1 MLDGNR
7 FKKGNFV
14 SLRRLLDFTSL
25 HGKSRGLLIML
36 DAIEKFIKFKKTDMH
51 G

>member
-14 SLRRLLDFTSL
+14 SFTSL

-36 DAIEKFIKFKKTDMH
+36 DAVEKCRKFKKTDMH

>member
-25 HGKSRGLLIML
+25 HGKSRRLLIML
-36 DAIEKFIKFKKTDMH
+36 DVIEKFIKFKKTDMH